1 MSLSLS
7 RARVFVASVLVTGGG
22 ALVLPS
28 MVAAHQN
35 TVSCQSPGVWLIVNS
50 EADKAEEF
58 TTNEGHSGN
67 ISAGGSTTVNFSG
80 TSLTVDGYW
89 PITGAR
95 NTATGTGDCTRPAT
109 TVPATTVPPASS
121 VAPATVAPATTPVVS
136 VLSQVAVTTP
146 AVDPAEP
153 AGETSGLNQTLPA
166 TGSNSVT
173 GAVVGGILLA
183 LGGGAL
189 FAGRRKP
196 NLAD

>member
-1 MSLSLS
+1 
-7 RARVFVASVLVTGGG
+7 VA
-22 ALVLPS
+22 
-28 MVAAHQN
+28 
-35 TVSCQSPGVWLIVNS
+35 
-50 EADKAEEF
+50 
-58 TTNEGHSGN
+58 
-67 ISAGGSTTVNFSG
+67 
-80 TSLTVDGYW
+80 
-89 PITGAR
+89 
-95 NTATGTGDCTRPAT
+95 PAT
-109 TVPATTVPPASS
+109 VAPATVAPATVAPATVAPAT